1 MAKKETV
8 EVLEEVTEEVEEVE
22 DKVEEVEEAPV
33 VVAVKSKFK
42 CDNCEDSGK
51 SCYQCK

>member
-8 EVLEEVTEEVEEVE
+8 EVLEEVTEE
-22 DKVEEVEEAPV
+22 VEEVEEAPV